1 MSRGGRVRPG
11 LSEPDIDTPALVV
24 DLDALERNLDR
35 MAAAAR
41 AAGVALRPHVKT
53 HKSVNIALMQLE
65 RGAVGV
71 CVQTVSEAEAMVAG
85 GIREVLVANEVVG
98 PGKLR
103 RVAHLARDATITV
116 CVDDPGNLDD
126 LGRSVRRAGSSL
138 GVMVEMNTAEYRAGV
153 PPGQPLLRL
162 AQRVEATPSV
172 CFAGIQAYNGVA
184 QHVRDHSARLAA
196 TAAQHR
202 PGAGI
207 GGSAGP
213 SWHPLRGGQRWRDGN
228 LRPRSGLR
236 GMNTAEYRAG
246 VPPGQPLL
254 RLAQRV
260 EATPSVCFAGIQAY
274 NGVAQHVRDHSARL
288 AATERNIALVQ
299 ESVDLLDRHG
309 IRCEVV
315 SGGGTGTYALE
326 AASEVY
332 NEIQPGTYVF
342 MDADYLANRDRL
354 GGPFRDFEV
363 GLYVLATVMSRRPR
377 IAIVDAGLKAV
388 SLGNGLPLVKG
399 GKALYKRFA
408 DEHGVL
414 APSEGSLPPLG
425 SQVRLIPVNCDPTV
439 NLYDHLIGVR
449 NGMVEA
455 VWPVDAR
462 GY

>member
-1 MSRGGRVRPG
+1 MSRGGRARPG

-35 MAAAAR
+35 MAVAAR
-41 AAGVALRPHVKT
+41 GAGVALRPHVKT

-85 GIREVLVANEVVG
+85 GIREILVANEVVG

-103 RVAHLARDATITV
+103 RVARLARDATITV

-172 CFAGIQAYNGVA
+172 RFAGIQAYNGVA

-196 TAAQHR
+196 TQ
-202 PGAGI
+202 
-207 GGSAGP
+207 
-213 SWHPLRGGQRWRDGN
+213 
-228 LRPRSGLR
+228 
-236 GMNTAEYRAG
+236 
-246 VPPGQPLL
+246 
-254 RLAQRV
+254 
-260 EATPSVCFAGIQAY
+260 
-274 NGVAQHVRDHSARL
+274 
-288 AATERNIALVQ
+288 RNIDLVQ
-299 ESVDLLDRHG
+299 GSVDLLDRHG

-315 SGGGTGTYALE
+315 SGGGTGTYDLE
-326 AASEVY
+326 AASAVY

-363 GLYVLATVMSRRPR
+363 GLYVLATVMSRRPG

-414 APSEGSLPPLG
+414 APSEGPLPPLG

-449 NGMVEA
+449 NGVVEA

>member
-1 MSRGGRVRPG
+1 MSRGGRARPG

-41 AAGVALRPHVKT
+41 GAGVALRPHVKT

-103 RVAHLARDATITV
+103 RVARLARDATITV

-153 PPGQPLLRL
+153 RPGQPLLRL

-172 CFAGIQAYNGVA
+172 RFAGIQAYNGVA

-196 TAAQHR
+196 TQ
-202 PGAGI
+202 
-207 GGSAGP
+207 
-213 SWHPLRGGQRWRDGN
+213 
-228 LRPRSGLR
+228 
-236 GMNTAEYRAG
+236 
-246 VPPGQPLL
+246 
-254 RLAQRV
+254 
-260 EATPSVCFAGIQAY
+260 
-274 NGVAQHVRDHSARL
+274 
-288 AATERNIALVQ
+288 RNIDLVQ
-299 ESVDLLDRHG
+299 GSVDLLDRHG

-315 SGGGTGTYALE
+315 SGGGTGTYDLE
-326 AASEVY
+326 AASAVY

-363 GLYVLATVMSRRPR
+363 SLYVLATVMSRRPG

-399 GKALYKRFA
+399 GKALYTRFA

-414 APSEGSLPPLG
+414 APSEGPLPPLG
-425 SQVRLIPVNCDPTV
+425 SQVHLIPVNCDPTV

-449 NGMVEA
+449 NGVVEA

>member
-1 MSRGGRVRPG
+1 MSRGGRARPG
-11 LSEPDIDTPALVV
+11 LSEPEIDTPALVV

-41 AAGVALRPHVKT
+41 GAGVALRPHVKT

-103 RVAHLARDATITV
+103 RVARLARDATITV

-126 LGRSVRRAGSSL
+126 LGRSVRRAASSL

-153 PPGQPLLRL
+153 RPGQPLLRL

-172 CFAGIQAYNGVA
+172 RFAGIQAYNGVA

-196 TAAQHR
+196 TQ
-202 PGAGI
+202 
-207 GGSAGP
+207 
-213 SWHPLRGGQRWRDGN
+213 
-228 LRPRSGLR
+228 
-236 GMNTAEYRAG
+236 
-246 VPPGQPLL
+246 
-254 RLAQRV
+254 
-260 EATPSVCFAGIQAY
+260 
-274 NGVAQHVRDHSARL
+274 
-288 AATERNIALVQ
+288 RNIDLVQ
-299 ESVDLLDRHG
+299 GSVDLLDRHG

-315 SGGGTGTYALE
+315 SGGGTGTYDLE
-326 AASEVY
+326 AASAVY

-363 GLYVLATVMSRRPR
+363 SLYVLATVMSRRPG

-399 GKALYKRFA
+399 GKALYTRFA

-414 APSEGSLPPLG
+414 APSEGPLPPLG
-425 SQVRLIPVNCDPTV
+425 SQVHLIPVNCDPTV

-449 NGMVEA
+449 NGVVEA

>member
-1 MSRGGRVRPG
+1 MSRGGRARPG

-41 AAGVALRPHVKT
+41 GAGVALRPHVKT

-103 RVAHLARDATITV
+103 RVARLARDATITV

-162 AQRVEATPSV
+162 AQRVEATRSV
-172 CFAGIQAYNGVA
+172 
-184 QHVRDHSARLAA
+184 R
-196 TAAQHR
+196 
-202 PGAGI
+202 
-207 GGSAGP
+207 
-213 SWHPLRGGQRWRDGN
+213 
-228 LRPRSGLR
+228 
-236 GMNTAEYRAG
+236 
-246 VPPGQPLL
+246 
-254 RLAQRV
+254 
-260 EATPSVCFAGIQAY
+260 FAGIQAY

-315 SGGGTGTYALE
+315 SGGGTGTYDLE

-363 GLYVLATVMSRRPR
+363 GLYVLATVMSRRPG

-414 APSEGSLPPLG
+414 APSEGPLPPLG

-449 NGMVEA
+449 NGVVEA

>member
-1 MSRGGRVRPG
+1 
-11 LSEPDIDTPALVV
+11 
-24 DLDALERNLDR
+24 
-35 MAAAAR
+35 
-41 AAGVALRPHVKT
+41 
-53 HKSVNIALMQLE
+53 
-65 RGAVGV
+65 
-71 CVQTVSEAEAMVAG
+71 MVAG
-85 GIREVLVANEVVG
+85 GIRDILVANEVVG

-103 RVAHLARDATITV
+103 RIARLARDATITV

-126 LGRSVRRAGSSL
+126 LGRSVRRAASSL
-138 GVMVEMNTAEYRAGV
+138 RVMVEMNTAEYRAGV

-172 CFAGIQAYNGVA
+172 RFAGIQAYNGVA

-196 TAAQHR
+196 TQ
-202 PGAGI
+202 
-207 GGSAGP
+207 
-213 SWHPLRGGQRWRDGN
+213 
-228 LRPRSGLR
+228 
-236 GMNTAEYRAG
+236 
-246 VPPGQPLL
+246 
-254 RLAQRV
+254 
-260 EATPSVCFAGIQAY
+260 
-274 NGVAQHVRDHSARL
+274 
-288 AATERNIALVQ
+288 RNIDLVQ
-299 ESVDLLDRHG
+299 GSVDLLDRHG

-315 SGGGTGTYALE
+315 SGGGTGTYDLE
-326 AASEVY
+326 AASAVY

-363 GLYVLATVMSRRPR
+363 SLYVLATVMSRRPG

-399 GKALYKRFA
+399 GKALYTRFA

-414 APSEGSLPPLG
+414 APSEGPLPPLG
-425 SQVRLIPVNCDPTV
+425 SQVHLIPVNCDPTV

-449 NGMVEA
+449 NGVVEA

>member
-172 CFAGIQAYNGVA
+172 SFAGIQAYNGVA

-196 TAAQHR
+196 TQ
-202 PGAGI
+202 
-207 GGSAGP
+207 
-213 SWHPLRGGQRWRDGN
+213 
-228 LRPRSGLR
+228 
-236 GMNTAEYRAG
+236 
-246 VPPGQPLL
+246 
-254 RLAQRV
+254 
-260 EATPSVCFAGIQAY
+260 
-274 NGVAQHVRDHSARL
+274 
-288 AATERNIALVQ
+288 RNIDLVQ
-299 ESVDLLDRHG
+299 GSVDLLDRHD

-315 SGGGTGTYALE
+315 SGGGTGTYDLE
-326 AASEVY
+326 AASAVY

-363 GLYVLATVMSRRPR
+363 SLYVLATVMSRRPG

-399 GKALYKRFA
+399 GKALYTRFA

-414 APSEGSLPPLG
+414 APSEGPLPPLG
-425 SQVRLIPVNCDPTV
+425 SQVHLIPVNCDPTV

-449 NGMVEA
+449 NGVVEA